1 MFLNS
6 CLANWWDHKL
16 YDLFSFISSQE
27 MAGRRKEGVREIQKF
42 EYLEKKKSF
51 LEDLYKN
58 SYQDLYKNRA
68 AFKVFH
74 NLSSYQQKCGYNFRF
89 TESYQSLLEN
99 FNSSNYLEHLK

>member
-27 MAGRRKEGVREIQKF
+27 MAARRKEGIREIQKF
-42 EYLEKKKSF
+42 EYLEGK
-51 LEDLYKN
+51 
-58 SYQDLYKNRA
+58 DLYKNRA